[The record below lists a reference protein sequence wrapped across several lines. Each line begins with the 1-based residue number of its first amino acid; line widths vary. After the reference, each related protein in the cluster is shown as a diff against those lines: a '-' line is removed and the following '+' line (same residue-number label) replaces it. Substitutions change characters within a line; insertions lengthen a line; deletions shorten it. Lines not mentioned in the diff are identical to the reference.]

1 MTNLT
6 ISLPDSAQAYIA
18 TQISSGRYATA
29 DEVLAAL
36 IEQAQQRADEASGL
50 DFSGPDFSGPDFSG
64 PEHLR
69 IQSRSQLDDLLTEGL
84 ESGESIEVTDG
95 WWEAKRVMLLGHPH

>member
-18 TQISSGRYATA
+18 TQISSGKYTTA

-36 IEQAQQRADEASGL
+36 IAQAQQQADDTL
-50 DFSGPDFSGPDFSG
+50 SG
-64 PEHLR
+64 PEHLQ
-69 IQSRSQLDDLLTEGL
+69 IQSRSQLDELLTEGL
-84 ESGESIEVTDG
+84 ESGDAIEVTDE
-95 WWEAKRVMLLGHPH
+95 WWEAKRANLLGRTN

>member
-18 TQISSGRYATA
+18 TQISSGKYTTA

-36 IEQAQQRADEASGL
+36 IAQAQQQADDAL
-50 DFSGPDFSGPDFSG
+50 SG
-64 PEHLR
+64 PEHLQ
-69 IQSRSQLDDLLTEGL
+69 IQSRSHLDELLTEGL
-84 ESGESIEVTDG
+84 ESGDSIEVTDE
-95 WWEAKRVMLLGHPH
+95 WWEAKRANLLGRTN

>member
-18 TQISSGRYATA
+18 TQISSGRYAAA

-36 IEQAQQRADEASGL
+36 IEQAQQRADEASG
-50 DFSGPDFSGPDFSG
+50 PDLSGPDFSG